1 MKAMERIVSTLP
13 DWMRSARFRI
23 AVTYS
28 TVLFFLA
35 GAAVLTLYL
44 VVLNTVHADPEMRR
58 PILVPIADRNGDGEV
73 SGPDEIAVI
82 GTARQTIRLVNE
94 QALEKLKK
102 YALIAVG
109 GLFLV
114 SLGVGWVI
122 AGRVLRPINRIT
134 DVANDIQATDLS
146 RRIQLEGPPD
156 DLKRLADT
164 FDRMLE
170 RLEKAFAMQRGFI
183 ADASHELRNP
193 LAIIKT
199 NLDVVL
205 ADPRASDDELRKTA
219 AVVRRA
225 TERMSRI
232 VDDLFALARLE
243 SRGAVRETVQL
254 APMAAE
260 VMEEFKALA
269 AQNYVALVSDL
280 SPVTVQ
286 GDEAALKRAT
296 ANLVDNA
303 IRYAPQ
309 GSDVTLGAGRRDGWA
324 WLAVKDRGPGIP
336 AEHHERVFDRFWRA
350 ERSSSHERAGSGL
363 GLAIVR
369 EIARAHGGIVRLHST
384 PGVGSTFVIWI
395 PEAER
400 RRGVPSAAP
409 DLRPLAATPA

>member
-1 MKAMERIVSTLP
+1 MRTIERFTTSLP

-44 VVLNTVHADPEMRR
+44 VVLNTVRADPEMSR

-73 SGPDEIAVI
+73 SGPDEIAVV

-94 QALEKLKK
+94 QAAEKLKT
-102 YALIAVG
+102 YALIAVA

-134 DVANDIQATDLS
+134 DVANHIQATDLS
-146 RRIQLEGPPD
+146 QRIQLQGPPD

-170 RLEKAFAMQRGFI
+170 RLEKAFAMQRAFI

-193 LAIIKT
+193 LAVIKT

-225 TERMSRI
+225 TERMSRL

-243 SRGAVRETVQL
+243 GRGAVRETVAL
-254 APMAAE
+254 APMAGE
-260 VMEEFKALA
+260 VAEEFKAVA
-269 AQNYVALVSDL
+269 SQNGVALVSDL
-280 SPVTVQ
+280 SPVSVQ
-286 GDEAALKRAT
+286 GDEAALKRAV

-303 IRYAPQ
+303 IRYAPP
-309 GSDVTLGAGRRDGWA
+309 GSDVTLGVGREDGWA
-324 WLAVKDRGPGIP
+324 WLAVRDRGPGIAP
-336 AEHHERVFDRFWRA
+336 EHHERVFDRFWRA
-350 ERSSSHERAGSGL
+350 DKSRSQGSGL

-369 EIARAHGGIVRLHST
+369 EIALAHGGIVRLHST
-384 PGVGSTFVIWI
+384 PGAGSTFVMWI
-395 PEAER
+395 PEVER

-409 DLRPLAATPA
+409 DLRPLAAAPA